1 MMTIKATL
9 TVDDASPQPAADP
22 AVDAHLKTLRAAEPE
37 VDKRELS
44 SQTILLCR
52 IMEQLEAMGH
62 GTSIAA
68 QLLEMRHTTLLTKV
82 KHAER
87 GELISLGMHAKA
99 AAHLIDYLANLPPTP
114 QEGLALLQR
123 ALDAYGKGGIG
134 TLKSL
139 AEYLGVS
146 YALLFRWRTEP
157 PKRVKIEHLMALHK
171 LAVRGVI

>member
-9 TVDDASPQPAADP
+9 TVDAAPQPADP
-22 AVDAHLKTLRAAEPE
+22 VVDAHVKSLRPPRPEP
-37 VDKRELS
+37 DKRQLQAE
-44 SQTILLCR
+44 TDMLCR
-52 IMEQLEAMGH
+52 IVDRLAAMGH

-68 QLLEMRHTTLLTKV
+68 QLLEVKHSTLLTKL
-82 KHAER
+82 KHAQQ
-87 GELISLGMHAKA
+87 GELVSLGA
-99 AAHLIDYLANLPPTP
+99 AAASAGQLIDYLCSLPETP
-114 QEGLALLQR
+114 EEGLALLQR
-123 ALDAYGKGGIG
+123 ALDAYGKDGIG

-171 LAVRGVI
+171 LTARGVI